1 MGRSLP
7 WLEGT
12 DRKVSETLSL
22 VHFFCYWQLP
32 DAFSS
37 GQRMQ
42 WNTICLSMKSFAAN
56 TIWPLQVYSW
66 HAVFVFNFLL
76 TVTVCLHFSHRDTC
90 TVILCDILVSAC
102 VCTCSFEKQY
112 VGLFF
117 SRLVCF
123 ELFLFYL
130 MLEND
135 CERTEQESEVWHGSC
150 SYLKW
155 IKGVKIKPPYCW
167 WQGLMWIGSGRCWKR
182 FPSDCD
188 GL

>member
-76 TVTVCLHFSHRDTC
+76 TVTVSSFQPQRYLHCYSMRHPCLC
-90 TVILCDILVSAC
+90 LCLYMQLWKAICRIVLFPS
-102 VCTCSFEKQY
+102 
-112 VGLFF
+112 GLFWVVF
-117 SRLVCF
+117 IFPDVGEWLWTHRAGVWSLTRIM
-123 ELFLFYL
+123 FL
-130 MLEND
+130 
-135 CERTEQESEVWHGSC
+135 
-150 SYLKW
+150 LK
-155 IKGVKIKPPYCW
+155 
-167 WQGLMWIGSGRCWKR
+167 MN
-182 FPSDCD
+182 
-188 GL
+188 